1 MADYKGR
8 IGNLIRDARKHRGLT
23 QHQLAELLGTSQSAI
38 NRIEKGHQN
47 LSLEMLAR
55 IGAALDSE
63 IVALG
68 AGPTHLRVDGPT
80 TLSGSIDVKTS
91 KNAGVALLCAS
102 LLNKGR
108 TTLRKV
114 ARIEEVNRLLEVLN
128 SLGVATRWV
137 GDDNDLEIIPPAD
150 LNLAAIDETAAR
162 RTRSVIMFLGPL
174 LHRYDEFD
182 LPYAG
187 GCNLGERTV
196 EPHMSALRP
205 FGLDVKAS
213 DGSYHASVN
222 RTIEPSRPIVLTER
236 GDTVTENALMAAA
249 LHPGTT
255 VIRNASSNYMVQDLC
270 FYLQRLGVEVE
281 GIGTTTLKVTGR
293 SSIDVDV
300 DYAPAEDPIEAMS
313 LLAAAIVTKSS
324 ITIRRV
330 PIEFLEIE
338 LATLEEMGFRYD
350 RSPEYAALNGETRL
364 VDITTH
370 PSELRAP
377 LDKIHPMPF
386 PGLNIDN
393 LPFFAVIAAVA
404 EGQTLL
410 HDWVYENRAIYLT
423 ELNKLGAQ
431 VKLLDPHR
439 VLIDGPD
446 ALLRRGDRLPARPA
460 PGRRAAHRDAR
471 LEGPQRAAL
480 DVRHPPRLRGPRRAP
495 QRARRQHRDVQGHLR
510 RVSLVEEV
518 AQRPSR
524 RLRPV
529 GLVTGARVA
538 SSTSGGARSVE
549 KSLHPGARDLADGG
563 GAVMSAVIR
572 GRGAVCWPAL
582 RCQSFSASTSMPRS
596 ARARNTPC
604 PSGHELTVASPRV
617 R

>member
-1 MADYKGR
+1 MTQDYLGR

-23 QHQLAELLGTSQSAI
+23 QQQLADLLSTSQSAV

-63 IVALG
+63 IVSLG
-68 AGPTHLRVDGPT
+68 AGPTHLRVTGPT
-80 TLSGSIDVKTS
+80 TLSGTIEVKSS

-128 SLGVATRWV
+128 SLGVETRWLNAN
-137 GDDNDLEIIPPAD
+137 NDLEIIPPAE
-150 LNLAAIDETAAR
+150 LHLANINEDAAR
-162 RTRSVIMFLGPL
+162 RTRSIIMFLGPL
-174 LHRYDEFD
+174 LHREDAFD

-187 GCNLGERTV
+187 GCNLGDRTV
-196 EPHMSALRP
+196 QPHLVALRP
-205 FGLDVKAS
+205 FGLDVKANE
-213 DGSYHASVN
+213 GSYHATVN
-222 RTIEPSRPIVLTER
+222 RAIEPGRPIVLTER

-270 FYLQRLGVEVE
+270 FYLQRLGVQVE
-281 GIGTTTLKVTGR
+281 GIGSTTLTVTGLAE
-293 SSIDVDV
+293 IDVDV
-300 DYAPAEDPIEAMS
+300 DYAPSEDPIEAMS
-313 LLAAAIVTKSS
+313 LLAAAIVTNSE
-324 ITIRRV
+324 ITIQRV

-338 LATLEEMGFRYD
+338 LATLEEMGFNYT
-350 RSPEYAALNGETRL
+350 RSEEYVAENGRTRL
-364 VDITTH
+364 IDLTTKH
-370 PSELRAP
+370 SQLRAP

-423 ELNKLGAQ
+423 ELTKLGGQ

-439 VLIDGPD
+439 VLV
-446 ALLRRGDRLPARPA
+446 
-460 PGRRAAHRDAR
+460 
-471 LEGPQRAAL
+471 EGPT
-480 DVRHPPRLRGPRRAP
+480 HW
-495 QRARRQHRDVQGHLR
+495 
-510 RVSLVEEV
+510 
-518 AQRPSR
+518 
-524 RLRPV
+524 
-529 GLVTGARVA
+529 
-538 SSTSGGARSVE
+538 SGTE
-549 KSLHPGARDLADGG
+549 
-563 GAVMSAVIR
+563 I
-572 GRGAVCWPAL
+572 VCPPAL
-582 RCQSFSASTSMPRS
+582 RPAVVILLAMLASKGTSVLRS
-596 ARARNTPC
+596 TYVIHRGYEDLAERLN
-604 PSGHELTVASPRV
+604 ELGANIVTFRDI
-617 R
+617 